1 MVHELDKNK
10 FPELAEHLG
19 RPRLFSTRSKSPTV
33 VDIRTHTAEAS
44 NMVWAVPQ
52 YSRERV
58 NEAGR
63 VLESQFDWGAS
74 NASTDDIWQR
84 LLDHQEN
91 LAVVNNWRSSH
102 SYPMNTFQA
111 TLRKRAAKID
121 RSAIFATRIKRL
133 ESIQKKLEKREEMKL
148 TQMQDIGGLRAIL
161 KDNLSVNTLVDVY
174 NTKRL
179 DHIQAKCNDYISNPK
194 PDGYRSVHLI
204 YKYRGVGRTPHYD
217 DLKVEIQIRSV
228 LQHAWATA
236 VETVGI
242 FTKQA
247 LKSSEGDEAW
257 LRFFALA
264 SSVLADF
271 EGTPQIPG
279 LPSGAR
285 RDKEL
290 ANLATSLNVR
300 ELLRNYQ
307 TMLRALE
314 RSNTK
319 NAKYFLLTLEPEES
333 RISAKGYLT
342 RDSISANAHYT
353 KIEQEIANKP
363 GAQAVLV
370 KVDSISAL
378 RRAYPNYFADTTKFV
393 QALDGYI

>member
-1 MVHELDKNK
+1 MN
-10 FPELAEHLG
+10 
-19 RPRLFSTRSKSPTV
+19 RPWFNGGFV
-33 VDIRTHTAEAS
+33 VG

-52 YSRERV
+52 YTRERV

-63 VLESQFDWGAS
+63 AVLLPFDYSRDESGSEFVDRYFAYTGQ
-74 NASTDDIWQR
+74 
-84 LLDHQEN
+84 

-111 TLRKRAAKID
+111 TLRKRAAKVD
-121 RSAIFATRIKRL
+121 KAAIFATRIKRL
-133 ESIQKKLEKREEMKL
+133 ESIQKKLQKREDMKL

-161 KDNLSVNTLVDVY
+161 KDNDAVSALVDVY

-179 DHIQAKCNDYISNPK
+179 DHVQAKCNDYINEPK

-217 DLKVEIQIRSV
+217 DLKVEIQLRSL

-264 SSVLADF
+264 SSVFADF
-271 EGTPQIPG
+271 EKTAAIPG
-279 LPSGAR
+279 IPSGAN
-285 RDKEL
+285 RDAELREL
-290 ANLATSLNVR
+290 AIKLNVR
-300 ELLRNYQ
+300 ELLKTYQ
-307 TMLRALE
+307 GMLRALE

-319 NAKYFLLTLEPEES
+319 DAKFFLLTLEPDES
-333 RISAKGYLT
+333 RITAKGFLT
-342 RDSISANAHYT
+342 RDSITANEQYT
-353 KIEQEIANKP
+353 RIEQEMAKRP

-370 KVDSISAL
+370 KVDSVAAL
-378 RRAYPNYFADTTKFV
+378 RRAYPNYFADTGKFI
-393 QALDGYI
+393 QALDDFLPPSTG

>member
-1 MVHELDKNK
+1 
-10 FPELAEHLG
+10 
-19 RPRLFSTRSKSPTV
+19 
-33 VDIRTHTAEAS
+33 
-44 NMVWAVPQ
+44 MVWATPQ
-52 YSRERV
+52 YTRERV

-63 VLESQFDWGAS
+63 AVKLPFDLDVPGESLASWVERFEAYHAHLE
-74 NASTDDIWQR
+74 
-84 LLDHQEN
+84 
-91 LAVVNNWRSSH
+91 VVNNWRSSH

-121 RSAIFATRIKRL
+121 KSAIFATRIKRL
-133 ESIQKKLEKREEMKL
+133 ESIQRKLQKREDMKL

-161 KDNLSVNTLVDVY
+161 KDNEAVTALVEVY

-179 DHIQAKCNDYISNPK
+179 DHVQAKCNDYVAEPK

-217 DLKVEIQIRSV
+217 DLKIEIQIRSL

-257 LRFFALA
+257 LRFFVLA
-264 SSVLADF
+264 SSVFADF
-271 EGTPQIPG
+271 EKTAPVPG
-279 LPSGAR
+279 VPPE
-285 RDKEL
+285 KERNAELLQL
-290 ANLATSLNVR
+290 AERLNVR

-307 TMLRALE
+307 GMLRALE

-319 NAKYFLLTLEPEES
+319 DAKFFLLTLEPDEN
-333 RISAKGYLT
+333 RIAAKGYLT
-342 RDSISANAHYT
+342 RDSISANEQYT
-353 KIEQEIANKP
+353 RIEQEMAKKP

-370 KVDSISAL
+370 KVDSVSAL
-378 RRAYPNYFADTTKFV
+378 KRAYPNYFADTTKFI
-393 QALDGYI
+393 QALDAYLPPLVRRQ